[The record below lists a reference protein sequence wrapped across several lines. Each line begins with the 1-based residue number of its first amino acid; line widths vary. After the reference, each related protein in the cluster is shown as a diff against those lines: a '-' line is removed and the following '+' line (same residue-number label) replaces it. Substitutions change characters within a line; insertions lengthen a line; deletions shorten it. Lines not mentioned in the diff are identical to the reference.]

1 MGVQVVPSDT
11 SAAVAELEHVRY
23 RYPGTNA
30 LALDDVSWTIP
41 SGSFV
46 VLAGPSGSGK
56 STLLRCLNG
65 LVPHFTGGSFGGRVG
80 IVGRDTRSVGPRDLS
95 SSVGFVFQ
103 DPESQ
108 LVTDRVDAELAFS
121 LEQHGVDRIVMRKRV
136 EETLDLLGIAHL
148 RDRHPSH
155 LSGGEQQRVAVA
167 AALSLHP
174 TLLVLDEPTS
184 QLDPWGAEDVVA
196 ALTRLNE
203 DLGIT
208 VVLAEHRLERVLH
221 RADRVRL
228 MQRAPLSPEEGTPVE
243 MAFRI
248 DPVALPPVTQLGR
261 ALALPGPPLTVKEA
275 RSVFRGAI
283 TLPGSVPGASQSE
296 PGAVVM
302 RIEGLSLDLDHRP
315 VLDDLSLA
323 IREGEFVAIM
333 GRNGSGKTTLLRS
346 VLGLEV
352 ARRGTILTCGVDV
365 VRNGPAALG
374 KLVGYLPQQARTVFF
389 KERVRDEVAFTIAA
403 RGGGDTVEHVI
414 ARFGLDG
421 LEEQHPLD
429 LSGGERERA
438 ALATVMA
445 GQPRLLVLDEPT
457 RGMDA
462 WRKREL
468 ALQLC
473 DLQKQGVTI
482 MMATHD
488 AELVA
493 QFASRVVML
502 GHRDIIADGT
512 PREVLS
518 GSLTFTTQVNKV
530 FGGHWLTVDDVIGA
544 EVLNGHPDRSG
555 LLPHRHSS
563 PETLPPRR

>member
-1 MGVQVVPSDT
+1 MSTEAILSD
-11 SAAVAELEHVRY
+11 SSAVAELEHVRY
-23 RYPGTNA
+23 RYPGTDS

-80 IVGRDTRSVGPRDLS
+80 IAGRDTRSVGPRDLS
-95 SSVGFVFQ
+95 ASVGFVFQ

-121 LEQHGVDRIVMRKRV
+121 LEQHGIDRIVMRKRV

-174 TLLVLDEPTS
+174 PMLVLDEPTS

-228 MQRAPLSPEEGTPVE
+228 MRRAPLAPLEGTPIE
-243 MAFRI
+243 MASRI
-248 DPVALPPVTQLGR
+248 DPVALPPVTQIGR
-261 ALALPGPPLTVKEA
+261 ALALPVPPLTVKEA
-275 RSVFRGAI
+275 RSAFRGAI
-283 TLPGSVPGASQSE
+283 TLPESGPEESCTAL
-296 PGAVVM
+296 GAVVL
-302 RIEGLSLDLDHRP
+302 RIEGLAIDLDDRP
-315 VLDDLSLA
+315 VLEDLALTV
-323 IREGEFVAIM
+323 REGEFVAIM
-333 GRNGSGKTTLLRS
+333 GRNGSGKTTLLRTA
-346 VLGLEV
+346 LGLEK
-352 ARRGTILTCGVDV
+352 ARRGKVLTCGVDV
-365 VRNGPAALG
+365 TRNGPAAVG
-374 KLVGYLPQQARTVFF
+374 KLVGYLPQQARMVFF
-389 KERVRDEVAFTIAA
+389 KERVRDELAFTIAA
-403 RGGGDTVEHVI
+403 RGGGDSVDQVV
-414 ARFGLDG
+414 ARFGLEG
-421 LEEQHPLD
+421 LEDHHPLD

-445 GQPRLLVLDEPT
+445 GRPRLLLLDEPT

-462 WRKREL
+462 WRKRQL
-468 ALQLC
+468 ALQLRE
-473 DLQKQGVTI
+473 LQTQGVTI

-530 FGGHWLTVDDVIGA
+530 FGGRWLTVDDVA
-544 EVLNGHPDRSG
+544 EAGIPDQHADR
-555 LLPHRHSS
+555 
-563 PETLPPRR
+563 